1 MMKRK
6 GRRFVTASP
15 ARIAAI
21 VLIGVLA
28 LSGCGRA
35 PSFNILGSFFP
46 AWLFC
51 IAAGI
56 LLATGAYWLF
66 ARMQLDKQIKP
77 TILVYPCIAAFF
89 AFTLW
94 LIFFS

>member
-1 MMKRK
+1 MLALQKQ
-6 GRRFVTASP
+6 
-15 ARIAAI
+15 
-21 VLIGVLA
+21 LIGTVAVMSLIF

-46 AWLFC
+46 AWLAC
-51 IAAGI
+51 IAVGI
-56 LLATGAYWLF
+56 ALAAVAYWLF
-66 ARMQLDKQIKP
+66 ARLHIDKYITP

-89 AFTLW
+89 AFTIW

>member
-1 MMKRK
+1 ML
-6 GRRFVTASP
+6 ASQKKLTG
-15 ARIAAI
+15 AVAM
-21 VLIGVLA
+21 VSLTY

-46 AWLFC
+46 AWLAC
-51 IAAGI
+51 ITAGI
-56 LLATGAYWLF
+56 ALAAVAYWIF
-66 ARMQLDKQIKP
+66 ARLHIDKHIAP

-89 AFTLW
+89 AFLIW

>member
-1 MMKRK
+1 MIAPYKRSMA
-6 GRRFVTASP
+6 TAASG
-15 ARIAAI
+15 I
-21 VLIGVLA
+21 LA
-28 LSGCGRA
+28 LLCSCGRA

-56 LLATGAYWLF
+56 TLAAVAYWIF
-66 ARMQLDKQIKP
+66 ARLHIDKHIMP